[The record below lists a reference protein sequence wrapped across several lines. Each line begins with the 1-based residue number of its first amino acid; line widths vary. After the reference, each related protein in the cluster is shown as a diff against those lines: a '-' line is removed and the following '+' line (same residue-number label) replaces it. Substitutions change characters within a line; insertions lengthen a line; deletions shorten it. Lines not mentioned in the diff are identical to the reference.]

1 VAFDNG
7 RTFGAMTLNETA
19 YIERETGTLLANGL
33 VSLFNDGRWSTQGLL
48 SGSRYSAPMAP
59 RGALGRMFQD
69 LRGELA
75 LSAAATAQ
83 QGLMPTLQLT
93 GESRVHFSSARY
105 AARVGAGVARTFDG
119 IGWRT
124 TVMGELG
131 GWWRATERTA
141 WGLTTRPMQ
150 LQFGDLLGD
159 TEGTFSWVRGRT
171 QWETALGVRLGEAA
185 REDVVWGSVTVSW
198 PLAGGM
204 FLTTSAGSYPVDLIQ
219 GLPGGSFGAVGIRLP
234 NGRFSWRR
242 QPVPVVPVAPRRPE
256 RPELPTTEPL
266 ALVIGEAL
274 DSTNIREI
282 RVWAPGIREV
292 ELMADF
298 VDWIPVPL
306 IRQPNGEWQGYYR
319 VPPGLHR
326 LNLRLDRAEVAV
338 PRNLARVR
346 DDFSGEAGVVIVR

>member
-1 VAFDNG
+1 
-7 RTFGAMTLNETA
+7 
-19 YIERETGTLLANGL
+19 
-33 VSLFNDGRWSTQGLL
+33 
-48 SGSRYSAPMAP
+48 
-59 RGALGRMFQD
+59 
-69 LRGELA
+69 
-75 LSAAATAQ
+75 
-83 QGLMPTLQLT
+83 
-93 GESRVHFSSARY
+93 
-105 AARVGAGVARTFDG
+105 
-119 IGWRT
+119 
-124 TVMGELG
+124 
-131 GWWRATERTA
+131 
-141 WGLTTRPMQ
+141 
-150 LQFGDLLGD
+150 
-159 TEGTFSWVRGRT
+159 
-171 QWETALGVRLGEAA
+171 
-185 REDVVWGSVTVSW
+185 
-198 PLAGGM
+198 
-204 FLTTSAGSYPVDLIQ
+204 
-219 GLPGGSFGAVGIRLP
+219 
-234 NGRFSWRR
+234 
-242 QPVPVVPVAPRRPE
+242 VPVAPRRPE